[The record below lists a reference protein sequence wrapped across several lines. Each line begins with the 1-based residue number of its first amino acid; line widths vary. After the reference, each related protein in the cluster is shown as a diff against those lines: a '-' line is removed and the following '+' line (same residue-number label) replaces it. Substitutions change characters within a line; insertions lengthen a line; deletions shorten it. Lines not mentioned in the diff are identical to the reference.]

1 MKQLI
6 AKQWTTGRVQRLRK
20 APLPSASE
28 QFSKKLLQT
37 EYSGLNSQKHEDQS
51 LGAKIA
57 EEKAIGRGY
66 PISIPKSNSPP
77 VYSQDWTTRVGQD
90 RARPQ

>member
-6 AKQWTTGRVQRLRK
+6 AKQWTIGRVQRLRK

-51 LGAKIA
+51 LSAKMA
-57 EEKAIGRGY
+57 EEKAIEEST
-66 PISIPKSNSPP
+66 P
-77 VYSQDWTTRVGQD
+77 
-90 RARPQ
+90 